1 MAIEFGDIRPEETG
15 AVQEL
20 WHDSG
25 LVRPWNNPARDIA
38 FALSAPC
45 ATVLVGRVRA
55 PATIIASA
63 MVGHDGH
70 RGAVYYVAVHREFRG
85 KGHGRA
91 IVLAAEGWLR
101 DRGVW
106 KLNLLIRSDNAAA
119 QRFYEAL
126 GFRSEERI
134 SMQKEI
140 DPGSRRG

>member
-1 MAIEFGDIRPEETG
+1 
-15 AVQEL
+15 
-20 WHDSG
+20 
-25 LVRPWNNPARDIA
+25 
-38 FALSAPC
+38 
-45 ATVLVGRVRA
+45 
-55 PATIIASA
+55 